1 MSTTTATAATD
12 KQGSSAS
19 GATRPKASVQG
30 KAFDRKLFG
39 RVFAFTGPYRGIFW
53 WAVALT
59 FVLSIVGVLRP
70 IMLGWLVDVAANT
83 YDSLF
88 VLTKDSNWNARS
100 IAWMAELTK
109 GVVGPG
115 TWTLV
120 WVITIVVVVLLI
132 VETVVQYFQAYWTA
146 WLGQAVTF
154 DLRQRL
160 YARVLGFKLRYFDRT
175 PIGTMVTRVISD
187 IETIDDIFSQGLLM
201 IMGDIL
207 KLLVVVVVM
216 FVYNWELA
224 LLSMV
229 PIPLLL
235 WSTNIFKN
243 SIQKSFQDVRT
254 QVARLNAF
262 VQEHIQGMA
271 IVQLFA
277 REGQEYRKFQAINRE
292 HRKAHIR
299 GVLAYSIFFPVVE
312 ILSAISLS
320 FLVWWGVKD
329 VLAGQAT
336 LGDIFAYIL
345 FINMLFRPI
354 RQLADRFNVLQ
365 MGMVGSERVF
375 HVLDT
380 DATLTDTGSRSTASL
395 KGDIRFTDVWFSYD
409 DAPAKDAGGEE
420 QVQNP
425 VLKAID
431 FEVKAGQMV
440 ALVGATGSGKSSIIN
455 LLSRSYDLQR
465 GRVTLDGH
473 DIREY
478 RLAELRRDIA
488 VVMQDVF
495 LFSDT
500 VHNNITL
507 GDPNI
512 SRARVIEA
520 AKSVGAHEMIERLPL
535 GYDTEVRERGSILS
549 VGQRQ
554 LIAFIRA
561 AVNEPKV
568 LILDEATSSVDS
580 TSEQLIQQA
589 TEVLTQGR
597 TSIVIAHRLSTIQ
610 KADRI
615 IVLDQGRI
623 IEQGSHHE
631 LLAQDGPYR
640 KLYDLQ
646 FR

>member
-1 MSTTTATAATD
+1 MSTVDAAPPAEKKDAGSTAKTKPMA
-12 KQGSSAS
+12 
-19 GATRPKASVQG
+19 GAQG
-30 KAFDRKLFG
+30 KAFDSKLFA
-39 RVFAFTGPYRGIFW
+39 RVFAFTRPYRGIFW
-53 WAVALT
+53 WAVVLT
-59 FVLSIVGVLRP
+59 FVLSIVGVIRP

-100 IAWMAELTK
+100 IAWMANLTK
-109 GVVGPG
+109 GVAGPG

-120 WVITIVVVVLLI
+120 WAITIVVVILLV

-160 YARVLGFKLRYFDRT
+160 YARLLGFKLRFFDRT
-175 PIGTMVTRVISD
+175 PIGTLVTRVISD

-216 FVYNWELA
+216 VVYNWKLA

-375 HVLDT
+375 NVLDT
-380 DATLTDTGSRSTASL
+380 EATLADTGTRSTAGL
-395 KGDIRFTDVWFSYD
+395 QGDIRFEDVWFAYD
-409 DAPAKDAGGEE
+409 DPPVPEPGADPKEP
-420 QVQNP
+420 NY

-465 GRVTLDGH
+465 GRVLLDGH
-473 DIREY
+473 DIRDY
-478 RLAELRRDIA
+478 TLTGIRSDIA
-488 VVMQDVF
+488 VVMQD
-495 LFSDT
+495 
-500 VHNNITL
+500 
-507 GDPNI
+507 
-512 SRARVIEA
+512 
-520 AKSVGAHEMIERLPL
+520 
-535 GYDTEVRERGSILS
+535 
-549 VGQRQ
+549 
-554 LIAFIRA
+554 
-561 AVNEPKV
+561 
-568 LILDEATSSVDS
+568 
-580 TSEQLIQQA
+580 
-589 TEVLTQGR
+589 
-597 TSIVIAHRLSTIQ
+597 
-610 KADRI
+610 
-615 IVLDQGRI
+615 
-623 IEQGSHHE
+623 
-631 LLAQDGPYR
+631 
-640 KLYDLQ
+640 
-646 FR
+646 

>member
-1 MSTTTATAATD
+1 MTAGSTTVSEAASTGPR
-12 KQGSSAS
+12 KGS
-19 GATRPKASVQG
+19 GNTQG
-30 KAFDRKLFG
+30 KAFDRALFS
-39 RVFAFTGPYRGIFW
+39 RVFDFTKPYRGVFLL
-53 WAVALT
+53 AVALT
-59 FVLSIVGVLRP
+59 LTLSIVGVIRP
-70 IMLGWLVDVAANT
+70 IMLGWLVDVAAT
-83 YDSLF
+83 AYDQLF
-88 VLTKDSNWNARS
+88 VLTAHSNWNAHS
-100 IAWMAELTK
+100 IAWAAKLTK
-109 GVVGPG
+109 AVVGPG
-115 TWTLV
+115 SHTLV
-120 WVITIVVVVLLI
+120 LVITLAVVILLV
-132 VETVVQYFQAYWTA
+132 VETMVQYYQAYWTA

-154 DLRQRL
+154 DLRQKL
-160 YARVLGFKLRYFDRT
+160 YARILGFKLRYFDRT
-175 PIGTMVTRVISD
+175 PIGTLVTRVVSD

-216 FVYNWELA
+216 FVYNWKLA

-262 VQEHIQGMA
+262 VQEHIQGMS
-271 IVQLFA
+271 IVQLFG
-277 REGQEYRKFQAINRE
+277 REQQEYRKFQAINRE
-292 HRKAHIR
+292 HREAHIR
-299 GVLAYSIFFPVVE
+299 SVLAYSIFFPVVE
-312 ILSAISLS
+312 ILSAISLA

-329 VLAGQAT
+329 VLAGEAS

-345 FINMLFRPI
+345 FINMLYRPI

-375 HVLDT
+375 KVLDT
-380 DATLTDTGSRSTASL
+380 EAAIEDNGRLDASGLQGA
-395 KGDIRFTDVWFSYD
+395 IRFDDVWFAYN
-409 DAPAKDAGGEE
+409 DAEF
-420 QVQNP
+420 
-425 VLKAID
+425 VLKGVS
-431 FEVKAGQMV
+431 FEAKAGEMV

-455 LLSRSYDLQR
+455 VLSRTYEFQR
-465 GRVTLDGH
+465 GQVTLDGH
-473 DIREY
+473 PIRSY
-478 RLAELRRDIA
+478 GLAGLHRSIGM
-488 VVMQDVF
+488 VQQDVF

-507 GDPNI
+507 GDPSI
-512 SRARVIEA
+512 SRQQVVQA
-520 AKSVGAHEMIERLPL
+520 AMAVGAHEFIERLPQ
-535 GYDTEVRERGSILS
+535 GYDTPVAERGGILS

-561 AVNEPKV
+561 AVNDPKV

-589 TEVLTQGR
+589 TERITRGR

-610 KADRI
+610 GADRI
-615 IVLDQGRI
+615 LVMDKGHIV
-623 IEQGSHHE
+623 EQGDHRSLVDHNG
-631 LLAQDGPYR
+631 AYR
-640 KLYDLQ
+640 RLYDLQ